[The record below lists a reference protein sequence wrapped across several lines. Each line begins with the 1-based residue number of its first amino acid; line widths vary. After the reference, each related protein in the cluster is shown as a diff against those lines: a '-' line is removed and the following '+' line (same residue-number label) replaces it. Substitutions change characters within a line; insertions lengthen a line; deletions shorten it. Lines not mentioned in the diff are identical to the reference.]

1 MCSNNILCIVHSNI
15 VPKLVILINNFS
27 GISPEE
33 LFFAFRDQYST
44 LLTKVNWGLE
54 FNDNIKFE
62 SKKSINGKY
71 FTII

>member
-1 MCSNNILCIVHSNI
+1 MCNLLPCHIEIIDFFFL
-15 VPKLVILINNFS
+15 

-33 LFFAFRDQYST
+33 LFFAFRDQYSS

-62 SKKSINGKY
+62 SKKCINGKY
-71 FTII
+71 YYCIIPHILF